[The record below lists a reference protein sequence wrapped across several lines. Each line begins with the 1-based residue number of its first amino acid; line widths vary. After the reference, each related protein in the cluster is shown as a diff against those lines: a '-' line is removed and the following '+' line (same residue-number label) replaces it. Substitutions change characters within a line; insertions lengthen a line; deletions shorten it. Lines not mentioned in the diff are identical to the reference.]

1 MEYIGTARLIDGLR
15 INEARSI
22 GKEEMFKNRWIE
34 DEKEWIKYSIELAFK
49 KRGLRPSEGSE
60 VEFKITQL
68 NNGDIKIEGKQPIE
82 ETQTDNE
89 Q

>member
-1 MEYIGTARLIDGLR
+1 MEYIGTARLIDGMR
-15 INEARSI
+15 INDARNI

-34 DEKEWIKYSIELAFK
+34 DEKEWIRCSIELTFK
-49 KRGLRPSEGSE
+49 KRGLKPVEGSE

-68 NNGDIKIEGKQPIE
+68 NNGDIKIEGKQPIA
-82 ETQTDNE
+82 ETQTDKE